1 MLFLWFKLEKT
12 EADKMQKIVWRQ
24 FQEMHTSQYILLY
37 FQQQSKI
44 TDASWNTVKVTT
56 FCKCKLI
63 KFGMQPMWRHKYA
76 VQFIIYGGL

>member
-12 EADKMQKIVWRQ
+12 EAGKMQKIVWRQ

-44 TDASWNTVKVTT
+44 TDAKWNTV
-56 FCKCKLI
+56 KCKLI
-63 KFGMQPMWRHKYA
+63 KFVMQPMWRHKYA
-76 VQFIIYGGL
+76 VQFKIYGGL